1 VPKGREILR
10 LVRPGINQDALDAVD
25 KLRDDILKGTTI
37 GFAVVA
43 MHKTSLY
50 TIDVAGE
57 CKRHPT
63 LTRGMVAALD
73 DELERILLK

>member
-1 VPKGREILR
+1 MPKGREILR
-10 LVRPGINQDALDAVD
+10 LVRPGINREALDAVD
-25 KLRDDILKGTTI
+25 KLRDDILNGLTI
-37 GFAVVA
+37 GVAIVA
-43 MHKTSLY
+43 MHKSYCY

-57 CKRHPT
+57 CKRSPT